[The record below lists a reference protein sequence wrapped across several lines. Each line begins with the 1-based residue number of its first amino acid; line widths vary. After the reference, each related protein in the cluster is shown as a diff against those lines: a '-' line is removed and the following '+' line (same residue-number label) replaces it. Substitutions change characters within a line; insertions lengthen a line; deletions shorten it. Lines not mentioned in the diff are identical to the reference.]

1 MDMMRKN
8 QRTTERSDVRR
19 PTSDDWHPTAR
30 DGTVKVTFV
39 ELSTG
44 QWRVCVWGDD
54 DCGMERDFGPDERA
68 SAVEMHR
75 LLAGCSDVTKRLC
88 GDLGMTFA

>member
-1 MDMMRKN
+1 MMKKN
-8 QRTTERSDVRR
+8 AKMPERSDIRR
-19 PTSDDWHPTAR
+19 PTSDDWFPTAA
-30 DGTVKVTFV
+30 DGTVKVSFA

-54 DCGMERDFGPDERA
+54 DCGMERDFGPDDREQ
-68 SAVEMHR
+68 AVRMHL

-88 GDLGMTFA
+88 ADLGMTYA